1 MNMRKKLA
9 ALTLVT
15 GIALFAGSALAAIT
29 FEEYDTNGDGKIT
42 KEEFLAKCT
51 HGKKKCL
58 EEFDW
63 YDRNKDG
70 VITKKEME
78 AAL

>member
-1 MNMRKKLA
+1 MKIKQTLV
-9 ALTLVT
+9 ALTMVT
-15 GIALFAGSALAAIT
+15 GLALFANNALAASP
-29 FEEYDTNGDGKIT
+29 FEHYDTNGDGKIT
-42 KEEFLAKCT
+42 KQEYLAKCT

-58 EEFDW
+58 EEFNW

-70 VITKKEME
+70 VITKEEMD